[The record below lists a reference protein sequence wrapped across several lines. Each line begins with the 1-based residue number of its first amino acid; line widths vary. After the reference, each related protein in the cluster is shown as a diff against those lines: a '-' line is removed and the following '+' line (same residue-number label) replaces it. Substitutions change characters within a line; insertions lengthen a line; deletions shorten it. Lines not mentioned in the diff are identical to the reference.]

1 VNRSTG
7 QIGVKNVDLSAGA
20 KQRKDGKP
28 VRQESKLQSCQ
39 VSPVTKDG
47 KPSRIRHEC
56 VSCRSSSKHAH
67 LADASVPYR
76 IIDGKKRRV
85 LVKSGE
91 VMPF

>member
-1 VNRSTG
+1 MNRSTG

-56 VSCRSSSKHAH
+56 VARCA
-67 LADASVPYR
+67 ASAAACAPR
-76 IIDGKKRRV
+76 
-85 LVKSGE
+85 
-91 VMPF
+91 